1 MAERPFTI
9 APHSEAEAAVRAL
22 LHQIRDI
29 VVAELEPSALL
40 LSGSFAR
47 GEGGAYLAGGAVH
60 TTSDVDLIAVYRG
73 PASLVRTVVARRRAA
88 RLSARLRRM
97 FPAVRI
103 DLTVRPALLFV
114 WPPATLDYYD
124 LLRSARTLW
133 GAVHLPPPAA
143 VRVDDIPAE
152 ELRRALVKR
161 GVGLLAAWMRLDT
174 ASDLPT
180 EADARETQSEID
192 KGFLVCG
199 DVWLHRFDKYDH
211 RLLIRMERM
220 RHLPG
225 RDGPS
230 GSLRIE
236 YDASGSRRLAPGPL
250 VSRSAAPYRARW
262 REAALE
268 WTRAADLL
276 AEWGRRRAAPRGI
289 HPWRHPARAARHA
302 IGMVRRLIRGLP
314 SPARQREALP
324 LLLQLALEDG
334 GGAWLY
340 PTIAGLL
347 RLPPPDRSDLA
358 ALIRAFLFAWDGG
371 SGISA
376 QNSEWASV
384 ISWRDPL
391 LLPIRRPA

>member
-1 MAERPFTI
+1 MAERPLTI

-22 LHQIRDI
+22 LHQIRAII
-29 VVAELEPSALL
+29 VTELEPTALL

-47 GEGGAYLAGGAVH
+47 GEGGAYLAGGTVH
-60 TTSDVDLIAVYRG
+60 TTSDLDLIAVYCG
-73 PASLVRTVVARRRAA
+73 PASLVRSVMARRRAA

-97 FPAVRI
+97 FPDVRI
-103 DLTVRPALLFV
+103 DLTVRPALLFL

-143 VRVDDIPAE
+143 VRLDDIPTE

-161 GVGLLAAWMRLDT
+161 GVGLLAAWLRLAT
-174 ASDLPT
+174 ANDLPT
-180 EADARETQSEID
+180 EAQARETQSEID

-211 RLLIRMERM
+211 RLLIRMERL
-220 RHLPG
+220 RHLPL

-230 GSLRIE
+230 DSLRKE
-236 YDASGSRRLAPGPL
+236 YDASGRCRLAPGRS

-268 WTRAADLL
+268 WKRAADLL
-276 AEWGRRRAAPRGI
+276 AEWGRRRAAPRGM
-289 HPWRHPARAARHA
+289 HPWRHPARAVRHA
-302 IGMVRRLIRGLP
+302 IEMVRRLVRGLP
-314 SPARQREALP
+314 SPERQRAALP

-334 GGAWLY
+334 RSAWLY

-347 RLPPPDRSDLA
+347 RLTASDRSDHA
-358 ALIRAFLFAWDGG
+358 ALIRRFLLAWGG
-371 SGISA
+371 GKEASA
-376 QNSEWASV
+376 QGLERESV
-384 ISWRDPL
+384 TAWLDPL
-391 LLPIRRPA
+391 PLPVRRPA